1 MDSTTDARHPRRD
14 RDPPTSEFARTTD
27 ELGRFTGG
35 LSNQELAAQITELSG
50 HLNAANHR
58 LLVLIAEFDRR
69 AGWSDG
75 VTKSCAHWL
84 NWQCGLSLGAARE
97 KIRVAHA
104 LEQLPKIGAAMQRGQ
119 LSYAKV
125 RAITRVADSSTED
138 YFLNIA
144 LSGTAHHVE
153 KLARQFRDVRE
164 VAELGREQMQ
174 QAHRALRYSWEHDG
188 SLEIRVHL
196 PAETGALVLRAIER
210 GVEEIPLPMPSH
222 EDISKGLLREPPPSW
237 SLRRADALVV
247 MAESFLAHGAKSL
260 AGGDRHHVVVHV
272 DAQTLIE
279 RTSGRCEIDDGPSIA
294 AETARRIACDTSV
307 VTIVE
312 DERGE
317 PLDVGRKTRA
327 IPPAMRR
334 ALASRDKG
342 CRFPG
347 CTHTRY
353 VDGHH
358 VRHWAE
364 GGETKLSNLVTL
376 CRFHHRAVHEGRLV
390 VERLDDGAW
399 RFSKPDGESLVAV
412 LPQHTRPLDECANDG
427 GSAARAA
434 SEGAGWRKLAATHR
448 AMGVEITPATAMT
461 GWRGERMDY
470 GLAIDALVRRAQ
482 LAGTWPQAHKNVS
495 AETSCG

>member
-1 MDSTTDARHPRRD
+1 
-14 RDPPTSEFARTTD
+14 
-27 ELGRFTGG
+27 
-35 LSNQELAAQITELSG
+35 
-50 HLNAANHR
+50 
-58 LLVLIAEFDRR
+58 
-69 AGWSDG
+69 
-75 VTKSCAHWL
+75 
-84 NWQCGLSLGAARE
+84 
-97 KIRVAHA
+97 
-104 LEQLPKIGAAMQRGQ
+104 
-119 LSYAKV
+119 
-125 RAITRVADSSTED
+125 
-138 YFLNIA
+138 
-144 LSGTAHHVE
+144 
-153 KLARQFRDVRE
+153 
-164 VAELGREQMQ
+164 
-174 QAHRALRYSWEHDG
+174 
-188 SLEIRVHL
+188 
-196 PAETGALVLRAIER
+196 
-210 GVEEIPLPMPSH
+210 
-222 EDISKGLLREPPPSW
+222 
-237 SLRRADALVV
+237 
-247 MAESFLAHGAKSL
+247 
-260 AGGDRHHVVVHV
+260 
-272 DAQTLIE
+272 LIE

-294 AETARRIACDTSV
+294 AETARRIACDASV

-327 IPPAMRR
+327 IPPAVRR

-434 SEGAGWRKLAATHR
+434 SAVRAASGSAADAASDGAGWRQLAATHG
-448 AMGVEITPATAMT
+448 AMGFEITPATAMT
-461 GWRGERMDY
+461 GWHGERWITV
-470 GLAIDALVRRAQ
+470 LRLIR
-482 LAGTWPQAHKNVS
+482 
-495 AETSCG
+495 